1 MPNNVSEILQHI
13 VGDLKEMA
21 RSQSVV
27 GEAIHLGNK
36 IVVPL
41 VKISVGFGAGG
52 GQQEKTPGATNFGGG
67 GGGGARI
74 EPAAFIV
81 IDGEKI
87 FLMAAKPGK
96 YDSLVESIPT
106 LIGRL
111 IDLKGSRDKDK
122 EKKSEDDSSSNFGG

>member
-1 MPNNVSEILQHI
+1 MPNNVSEILKNI
-13 VGDLKEMA
+13 VGELKEMA

-27 GEAIHLGNK
+27 GEPINLGNK

-52 GQQEKTPGATNFGGG
+52 GQNEKQSEGSQFGGG

-81 IDGEKI
+81 IDGDKI
-87 FLMAAKPGK
+87 SLLSAKAGK
-96 YDSLVESIPT
+96 YDT
-106 LIGRL
+106 LIEAVPNLIGKL
-111 IDLKGSRDKDK
+111 IDLKAAAKDK
-122 EKKSEDDSSSNFGG
+122 KPEETGSGF

>member
-1 MPNNVSEILQHI
+1 MPNNVSEILKNI
-13 VGDLKEMA
+13 VGELKEMA

-27 GEAIHLGNK
+27 GEPINLGNK

-52 GQQEKTPGATNFGGG
+52 GQNEKQSEGAQFGGG

-81 IDGEKI
+81 IDGDKI
-87 FLMAAKPGK
+87 SLLSAKPGK
-96 YDSLVESIPT
+96 YDT
-106 LIGRL
+106 LIEAVPSLIGKL
-111 IDLKGSRDKDK
+111 IDLKAAK
-122 EKKSEDDSSSNFGG
+122 EKKPEEPSSGF

>member
-1 MPNNVSEILQHI
+1 MPNNVSEILKNI
-13 VGDLKEMA
+13 VGELKEMA

-27 GEAIHLGNK
+27 GDPINLGNK

-52 GQQEKTPGATNFGGG
+52 GQDERQSESARFGGG

-81 IDGEKI
+81 IDGDKI
-87 FLMAAKPGK
+87 SLLSAKPGK
-96 YDSLVESIPT
+96 YDT
-106 LIGRL
+106 LIEAVPNLIGKL
-111 IDLKGSRDKDK
+111 IDLKAAKDK
-122 EKKSEDDSSSNFGG
+122 KPEETGSGI

>member
-1 MPNNVSEILQHI
+1 MPNNVSEILQNI
-13 VGDLKEMA
+13 VGELKEMA
-21 RSQSVV
+21 RSQSVT
-27 GEAIHLGNK
+27 GEPIHIGNK

-52 GQQEKTPGATNFGGG
+52 AQQEKQGEGPSFGGG
-67 GGGGARI
+67 GGGGAKV

-96 YDSLVESIPT
+96 YDSLIESIPT

-111 IDLKGSRDKDK
+111 MELKGSKDK
-122 EKKSEDDSSSNFGG
+122 EKKPEENSGGNFGG